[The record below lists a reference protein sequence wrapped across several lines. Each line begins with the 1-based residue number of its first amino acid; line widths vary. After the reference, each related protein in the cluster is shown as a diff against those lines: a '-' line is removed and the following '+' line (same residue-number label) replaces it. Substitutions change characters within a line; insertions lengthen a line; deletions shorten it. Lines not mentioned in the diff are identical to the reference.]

1 MTAPDSTTILP
12 APPSPPPYCDRS
24 SRGCIPPPTTA
35 RTSTARKSNARHC
48 TLDEGGLGIKSNNQ
62 QLWGRS
68 RRRDPR
74 GGAGGREGG
83 FPEEGGGGDGS
94 ERARAELKRDRSFGG
109 GPRAALRAGRRLAGA
124 GADPS
129 GT

>member
-1 MTAPDSTTILP
+1 MKVDWGSNPTINSCGVVP
-12 APPSPPPYCDRS
+12 
-24 SRGCIPPPTTA
+24 
-35 RTSTARKSNARHC
+35 
-48 TLDEGGLGIKSNNQ
+48 GGAI
-62 QLWGRS
+62 
-68 RRRDPR
+68 PR

-83 FPEEGGGGDGS
+83 APEEGGGGDGG

-109 GPRAALRAGRRLAGA
+109 GPRAALRAGWRLAGA